1 MTIFQI
7 IAIVAMAFC
16 VLILLCSFSKL
27 VRLGAPKD
35 LSEPSG
41 SVKRGVIYSNTL
53 AMLPNHKESAHKHW
67 LSFIAGMLFHAGI
80 FLSLLM
86 LLISFFPCIIQWI
99 VNCCWIQY
107 GIAGILLVTSICGF
121 SLFVKRLFYKSL
133 RSISNLDDY
142 LSNGL
147 TTLFQFFTLL
157 WVLTPGVVAVPVPHL
172 IALWQLLLIPSVCTI
187 HICYYI
193 VVILLLLYMPFG
205 KLKHFLYYLSAR
217 YHLGFFYGRR
227 NVWPPK
233 K

>member
-16 VLILLCSFSKL
+16 VLTLLCSFSKL
-27 VRLGAPKD
+27 VRLGVPKD

-67 LSFIAGMLFHAGI
+67 LSFTAGMLFHAGI

-99 VNCCWIQY
+99 ANYCWIQC
-107 GIAGILLVTSICGF
+107 GIAGMLLVTSICGL
-121 SLFVKRLFYKSL
+121 SLFIKRLFYKNL

-147 TTLFQFFTLL
+147 STLFQIFTLC
-157 WVLTPGVVAVPVPHL
+157 W
-172 IALWQLLLIPSVCTI
+172 ALFPSACI
-187 HICYYI
+187 IKCYYI

-205 KLKHFLYYLSAR
+205 KLKHFLYYFSAR